1 MKIDNRLDEIANYVI
16 EKGEVRIDELVTRFD
31 VSRMTIHRHIDRLAQ
46 QGVIRKLHGAVSA
59 QPSGVYES
67 LFRYRETVAT
77 AEKAALARAALDYI
91 SGGEVIVLDDSS
103 TVNVLAPFLP
113 DAAPLTVV
121 TNSVPALA
129 TLRDVDGIDL
139 ICTGGQYHRTYNAYI
154 GHNCLNTIARLRAD
168 VFICSASAVSGT
180 TAFIQDQQVVS
191 VKQAMMSSASKRIL
205 LVDHTKFGKVALHV
219 FDDLTSFDAVLVDD
233 RLPAADAQQL
243 RDAGVR
249 LQIVRTARK

>member
-1 MKIDNRLDEIANYVI
+1 MKTDNRMDEIANYVI
-16 EKGEVRIDELVTRFD
+16 GKGEVRIDELVARFN

-59 QPSGVYES
+59 QPSGIYES
-67 LFRYRETVAT
+67 LFRYRETVST
-77 AEKAALARAALDYI
+77 AEKAALAQAALAYV
-91 SGGEVIVLDDSS
+91 SGGEVVVLDDSS
-103 TVNVLAPFLP
+103 TVNALAPLLP
-113 DAAPLTVV
+113 EAAPLTVV

-168 VFICSASAVSGT
+168 VLICSASAVQGT

-191 VKQAMMSSASKRIL
+191 VKQAMMASASKRIL

-219 FDDLTSFDAVLVDD
+219 FDDLASFDVVLVDD
-233 RLPAADAQQL
+233 RLPPTDVQRL

-249 LQIVRTARK
+249 LQVIKATRK